1 MTAGA
6 EPPPLASVLV
16 PTHDRARSLELA
28 VRSAL
33 AQTET
38 RVEVIVI
45 GDGVTARSRNTIE
58 ALVREDPRVRFL
70 DRPKGDGHGEPY
82 RHEAILAAQSDHI
95 FYLCD
100 DDLLLRDHVAALL
113 ALLADHDFVQS
124 LNGSVAPDR
133 TVDFYPG
140 DLAHDDAVQRILRD
154 DVFYNFVSLTG
165 TAHRRS
171 FYLDCAAPWE
181 DTPTGVF
188 PDYHQWRRML
198 THPTLRTAT
207 APLMTALQFPTSEH
221 GRDRWSEAER
231 LAELERWAVIVAGD
245 DAQTVVDDLV
255 AQGARRRMERDT
267 LELID
272 LRPERD
278 ALRAEVDGLRVEVD
292 GLRGERD
299 ELAARSDR
307 LDTELA
313 FERERNQAMI
323 ETRSWKITAPLRA
336 LRARQLARR
345 APTERRDPTH
355 PPEPTDQTDQTDQ
368 AESSGRLE

>member
-1 MTAGA
+1 
-6 EPPPLASVLV
+6 
-16 PTHDRARSLELA
+16 
-28 VRSAL
+28 
-33 AQTET
+33 
-38 RVEVIVI
+38 
-45 GDGVTARSRNTIE
+45 
-58 ALVREDPRVRFL
+58 
-70 DRPKGDGHGEPY
+70 
-82 RHEAILAAQSDHI
+82 
-95 FYLCD
+95 
-100 DDLLLRDHVAALL
+100 
-113 ALLADHDFVQS
+113 
-124 LNGSVAPDR
+124 
-133 TVDFYPG
+133 
-140 DLAHDDAVQRILRD
+140 
-154 DVFYNFVSLTG
+154 
-165 TAHRRS
+165 
-171 FYLDCAAPWE
+171 
-181 DTPTGVF
+181 
-188 PDYHQWRRML
+188 
-198 THPTLRTAT
+198 
-207 APLMTALQFPTSEH
+207 MTALQFPTSEH

-278 ALRAEVDGLRVEVD
+278 ALRVEVDGLRVEVD

-368 AESSGRLE
+368 TESSGRLE